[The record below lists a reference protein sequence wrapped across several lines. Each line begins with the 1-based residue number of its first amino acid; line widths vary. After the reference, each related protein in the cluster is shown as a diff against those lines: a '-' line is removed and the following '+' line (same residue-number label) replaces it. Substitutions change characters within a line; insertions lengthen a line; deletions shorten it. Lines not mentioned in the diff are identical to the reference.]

1 MIRSYNVYPKNK
13 IGGGMGIFQLPLRHT
28 NSISS
33 EKKRNYEIKTA
44 FPKSKKIKKLIEEI
58 KSSNKPMININKNPI
73 EINNLY
79 VCQELLKEEKAKNKN
94 FTENIIKLNNYIDD
108 LEFQLSQKCQHH
120 YMNDEIILLKKE
132 NEELKLFKQKVYNY
146 SMNYDEINKDIL
158 LCLKNIEKAVELFNI
173 NNPNINSTEYKNNTL
188 HKISDN
194 FNSIVDN
201 LTNFLKIKED
211 EYNTLLKEKEN
222 EINKLKDELNYK
234 MNINKYSED
243 VKQNQIEYEFDNYR
257 DINEFNNT
265 YQTKGLYK
273 PNTLDNLNYGN
284 ATQRIDFRNTIQ
296 NV

>member
-1 MIRSYNVYPKNK
+1 
-13 IGGGMGIFQLPLRHT
+13 
-28 NSISS
+28 
-33 EKKRNYEIKTA
+33 
-44 FPKSKKIKKLIEEI
+44 
-58 KSSNKPMININKNPI
+58 
-73 EINNLY
+73 
-79 VCQELLKEEKAKNKN
+79 
-94 FTENIIKLNNYIDD
+94 
-108 LEFQLSQKCQHH
+108 
-120 YMNDEIILLKKE
+120 MNDEIILLKKE
-132 NEELKLFKQKVYNY
+132 NEELKLFKQKVYQY

-188 HKISDN
+188 RKISDN

-211 EYNTLLKEKEN
+211 EYNTLLKEKEK

-243 VKQNQIEYEFDNYR
+243 VKQNQNQNQIEYEFDNYR